1 MSVQASYV
9 SRRRTQQVAVA
20 KKVTSPKQ
28 LLWLAILLLVL
39 VASAFLVIYARDGH
53 RDLFVDY
60 QRALAKREAIRVES
74 DRLALEQSTWAT
86 QVRIQTMAQHRLG
99 MEVPAPRAIKM
110 IRQ

>member
-9 SRRRTQQVAVA
+9 SRRKVQPAPVVRTII
-20 KKVTSPKQ
+20 SPKQ
-28 LLWLAILLLVL
+28 LLCLVVLLLVL
-39 VASAFLVIYARDGH
+39 VASAFLVIYARDSH
-53 RDLFVDY
+53 RHLFVDY
-60 QRALAKREAIRVES
+60 QHALAKREVIRVES

-110 IRQ
+110 IKQ